1 MLCPTCRGTPIP
13 RIEYT
18 AEEVQTWGTVLRE
31 LTQLYPQHACQEY
44 LRNFP
49 LFNFKESEV
58 PQLEEMSR
66 ILK

>member
-1 MLCPTCRGTPIP
+1 
-13 RIEYT
+13 
-18 AEEVQTWGTVLRE
+18 VQTWGTVLRE